1 VDKPEER
8 GRHRKVYAKGFFDG
22 VMSILSGKGNP
33 FMNQKKQ
40 MELLSRQTALAQKV
54 FDATPISEP
63 WEVSAIGRELYRLHN
78 SAPDHRAVYGCLSAL
93 ESAGLVREVKKGMF
107 IRATVKEI
115 VEKIEAP
122 TEEREEVL
130 TQKANTVDTA
140 EGSLPL
146 QTLAAE
152 PMARL
157 ADIAT
162 NAKQLASQ
170 MHQLA
175 SQIEEA
181 AIEIELQNEQ
191 AIKDSATLKQLQSL
205 LGVGAT
211 GK

>member
-1 VDKPEER
+1 
-8 GRHRKVYAKGFFDG
+8 
-22 VMSILSGKGNP
+22 
-33 FMNQKKQ
+33 
-40 MELLSRQTALAQKV
+40 
-54 FDATPISEP
+54 
-63 WEVSAIGRELYRLHN
+63 
-78 SAPDHRAVYGCLSAL
+78 
-93 ESAGLVREVKKGMF
+93 
-107 IRATVKEI
+107 

-130 TQKANTVDTA
+130 TQKANTVDTT
-140 EGSLPL
+140 EGSRPL

-181 AIEIELQNEQ
+181 AIEIELQQEQ
-191 AIKDSATLKQLQSL
+191 AVKDSQTLKQLQSL
-205 LGVGAT
+205 LKGIGAT
-211 GK
+211 NN